1 VALQQEGDAVSFGLR
16 APSPQPKG
24 ESLLGHDKID
34 VESLL
39 WGHRG
44 RADPRVA
51 ALGHVDSAATQ
62 DIGEVSVIEDDGTIV
77 QPANPFDLSGTGLRI
92 RPLDGVFE
100 ISPARA
106 AFRTPLGSR
115 LSLADDD
122 AVEIALPA
130 PLPFAGQG
138 RRAAF
143 VNSDGNITFEERDVA
158 SSERSIARLVNG
170 PPRLA
175 PFFADLD
182 PSAGGRVF
190 ANARPDALTVTW
202 CGVPG
207 FGRSDVASVQV
218 SLLADGSLEV
228 AFGQAHTLTDGIV
241 GVAIG
246 RGAPFVPVDLSSAGR
261 APAAVGE
268 RFAAQSEIDLV
279 SLSTRF
285 YRSHADIYDQLVV
298 FGDERL
304 ISDSSVFAF
313 ESSVNNAVE
322 GIGAGVFDRARD
334 FGSEGRLQSLV
345 NMDRLAKYPADP
357 SERVLGENSTLS
369 VLAHEVGHR
378 WLAFLPFRGLDGN
391 PSRALLGRADSHW
404 SFFFDTDASV
414 MEGNDIEDLGGGSFR
429 TVDAVRRYSALDQY
443 AMGLLAPP
451 QIPRFFYVEAAV
463 NVVPERTNV
472 SAPRVGVT
480 FNGTR
485 RDVLIEDV
493 IAVLGAR
500 RPSAAEAPTVFS
512 QAFIYVIGR
521 GRTASA
527 DNVAKV
533 DRIRREFEAFFSRA
547 TDGRMR
553 VTTSLR

>member
-1 VALQQEGDAVSFGLR
+1 MALQQQDDVASLAVL
-16 APSPQPKG
+16 APPSQTKG

-39 WGHRG
+39 WSHRV
-44 RADPRVA
+44 RAGLKVVTQDQ
-51 ALGHVDSAATQ
+51 VDSAATQ
-62 DIGEVSVIEDDGTIV
+62 DIGEVAVIEDDGTVV
-77 QPANPFDLSGTGLRI
+77 QSANRFDLAGTGLHI

-100 ISPARA
+100 IASGRA
-106 AFRTPLGSR
+106 AFRTPLGNR

-130 PLPFAGQG
+130 SLPFAGQG
-138 RRAAF
+138 RRSVF
-143 VNSDGNITFEERDVA
+143 VNSDGNLTFEEPDFA

-170 PPRLA
+170 APRIA

-182 PSAGGRVF
+182 PSVGGRVF
-190 ANARPDALTVTW
+190 ANAQPDALTVTW

-207 FGRSDVASVQV
+207 FGRNDAASVQV
-218 SLLADGSLEV
+218 SLLADGSLEM
-228 AFGQAHTLTDGIV
+228 AFGQAHSLTDGIV
-241 GVAIG
+241 GVSVG
-246 RGAPFVPVDLSSAGR
+246 RGAPFVPVNLSSGGR

-268 RFAAQSEIDLV
+268 RFSAQSEIDLV
-279 SLSTRF
+279 SLSARF

-304 ISDSSVFAF
+304 ISDSNVFAF
-313 ESSVNNAVE
+313 ESTVNNAVE
-322 GIGAGVFDRARD
+322 GIGVGVSDRARE

-345 NMDRLAKYPADP
+345 NMDRLEKYPADP
-357 SERVLGENSTLS
+357 SQRVLGENSTLS
-369 VLAHEVGHR
+369 ILAHETGHR

-404 SFFFDTDASV
+404 SFFFDSDASV

-429 TVDAVRRYSALDQY
+429 TTDAVRRYSALDQY

-451 QIPRFFYVEAAV
+451 QVPRFFYVDAAV
-463 NVVPERTNV
+463 NAVPDSTNV

-480 FNGTR
+480 FSGTR

-493 IAVLGAR
+493 IAVVGAR
-500 RPSAAEAPTVFS
+500 RPSAAEAPKVFS
-512 QAFIYVIGR
+512 QAFVYVIGR

-533 DRIRREFEAFFSRA
+533 DRIRREFEGFFSRA

-553 VTTSLR
+553 LTTSLR